1 MLWCNLGYGIRHYR
15 KSRVRYKLR
24 KNKARNSYHSWMS
37 KPTRWTY
44 NKFCKNWTNC
54 KKSSMIAKLT
64 SIVVFII
71 LEEITTTS
79 INAKNTDITN
89 KPTIIVVALVDGG
102 DWFPSMDLQER
113 NLQTKGREQD
123 QDKEDNN

>member
-1 MLWCNLGYGIRHYR
+1 
-15 KSRVRYKLR
+15 
-24 KNKARNSYHSWMS
+24 
-37 KPTRWTY
+37 
-44 NKFCKNWTNC
+44 
-54 KKSSMIAKLT
+54 MIAKLT